1 MSPRRPR
8 TRARGL
14 PNVRRATPLSYDLAS
29 VPVDAAAAGAWRRL
43 LLAPLWRHGAA
54 RAAICLLIALALIA
68 CFAPW
73 LAPHDPAAQLDIIAL
88 KNQAPSAAH
97 PFGTDPYGRDVLSRM
112 IYGTR
117 VSLAIAFLAMLLS
130 TFIGTAYGLTAAL
143 GGRVTDAVL
152 MRGVD
157 ALLAI
162 PRILL
167 LLGVMALWGT
177 LSVWALVVVI
187 GLSGWF
193 GAARLVRTQVLG
205 LRQRDFV
212 AAARGLGART
222 PSIAVR
228 HILPHVASPVL
239 VAATF
244 GVGAA
249 LVIEAGLSFL
259 GFGVAEPQASWGS
272 ILRDGRDVLAT
283 AWWLS
288 AIPGLALVVTVLA
301 VNVVADRLRDIASGR
316 HLPGA

>member
-1 MSPRRPR
+1 M
-8 TRARGL
+8 
-14 PNVRRATPLSYDLAS
+14 RRATPLSYDLVG
-29 VPVDAAAAGAWRRL
+29 VPVDAAAPGAWRRL
-43 LLAPLWRHGAA
+43 LFAPLWRHGAA
-54 RAAICLLIALALIA
+54 RAALCLLIALALIA
-68 CFAPW
+68 CFAPY
-73 LAPHDPAAQLDIIAL
+73 LAPYDPIAQPDIIAL

-97 PFGTDPYGRDVLSRM
+97 PFGTDRYSRDVLSRM

-117 VSLAIAFLAMLLS
+117 ISLSIAILAMLLS
-130 TFIGTAYGLTAAL
+130 TLIGTAYGLTAAL
-143 GGRVTDAVL
+143 AGRATDAVL

-167 LLGVMALWGT
+167 LLGVVALWGN
-177 LSVWALVVVI
+177 LSVWALIVVI

-193 GAARLVRTQVLG
+193 GAARLVRTQVLA

-259 GFGVAEPQASWGS
+259 GFGVADPEPSWGS
-272 ILRDGRDVLAT
+272 ILRDGNEYIAS
-283 AWWLS
+283 AWWLT